1 MADASEVPL
10 AKPGGG
16 VSAGADLLIDWSA
29 ARAAVN
35 GDSVILEAVIEAVL
49 EEGPTLLVQLRQAVD
64 ESNAA
69 VVQRSAHTIKGTMRS
84 FNSKPVTKLAE
95 QLECLGVS
103 GRLDGASDLCSQLT
117 VLLNQA
123 LDEIRESLSEA
134 DDLSE
139 SIFDES
145 DD

>member
-1 MADASEVPL
+1 MIL
-10 AKPGGG
+10 
-16 VSAGADLLIDWSA
+16 
-29 ARAAVN
+29 
-35 GDSVILEAVIEAVL
+35 DSVIEAVL
-49 EEGPTLLVQLRQAVD
+49 EEGPDLLAQLGQAID

-69 VVQRSAHTIKGTMRS
+69 VVQRSAHTIKGVMRS
-84 FNSKPVTKLAE
+84 FNSKPVTEVAE
-95 QLECLGVS
+95 QMEALGES
-103 GRLDGASDLCSQLT
+103 GQLDEAPELYNQLT

-123 LDEIRESLSEA
+123 LDEIRESLSDA